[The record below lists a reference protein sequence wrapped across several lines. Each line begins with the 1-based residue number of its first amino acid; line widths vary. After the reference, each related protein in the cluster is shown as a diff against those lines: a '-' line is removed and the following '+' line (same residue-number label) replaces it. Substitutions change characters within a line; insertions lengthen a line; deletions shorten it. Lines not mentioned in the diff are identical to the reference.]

1 MGKNNESTADF
12 ANPES
17 NENNKLVN
25 NLSVK
30 NMRNNEIDSTDSIEC
45 DSRYVSS
52 NVDKCDNGVKRS
64 RIVKQNSIP
73 PRTQNR

>member
-25 NLSVK
+25 KLSVQ
-30 NMRNNEIDSTDSIEC
+30 NVSNNENDSTDSIEC

-52 NVDKCDNGVKRS
+52 NDDKCDNGGKRS
-64 RIVKQNSIP
+64 RVMKQNSIL
-73 PRTQNR
+73 PRT

>member
-1 MGKNNESTADF
+1 MGENNESTADC

-52 NVDKCDNGVKRS
+52 NVDKCDNGGKK
-64 RIVKQNSIP
+64 KQSCDTKFNSPQI
-73 PRTQNR
+73 QNR